1 MRCWHAGKALLAFW
15 LAQQLATL
23 LPLSQA
29 AMATQVVLRK
39 RLPMLVAVGLSA
51 VWLAAAHWLAQAALA
66 VPLSM
71 VKVLFAYDPLRIHLW
86 VSWGSQ
92 CSL

>member
-15 LAQQLATL
+15 LAQQLAPL

-86 VSWGSQ
+86 VSWGSL